1 MSTGSQI
8 KTIRK
13 KKGLTQKQLGD
24 LCGMA
29 DSAIRRYESDRGNPT
44 EKTIK
49 KIASA
54 LEVDPYSLMDFDMD
68 TKALGGR
75 LRVKDRSKE
84 WKSNKAGRLYMS
96 IDSDLLDLL
105 EQIAKEDGLSLE
117 DEIEKILHED
127 VEARFDEDLTEDHT
141 EPPEDKK

>member
-8 KTIRK
+8 KTLRK
-13 KKGLTQKQLGD
+13 AKGLTQKQLGD

-44 EKTIK
+44 EKTLK

-54 LEVDPYSLMDFDMD
+54 LGIDPYSLMD
-68 TKALGGR
+68 TKARERR
-75 LRVKDRSKE
+75 LIVKDRLKE

-105 EQIAKEDGLSLE
+105 EQIAKEYGLSLE
-117 DEIEKILHED
+117 DEIEKILLEESENRLDDSPAED
-127 VEARFDEDLTEDHT
+127 VTGL
-141 EPPEDKK
+141 K

>member
-8 KTIRK
+8 KTLRK
-13 KKGLTQKQLGD
+13 AKGLTQKQLGD

-44 EKTIK
+44 EKTLK

-54 LEVDPYSLMDFDMD
+54 LGIDPYSLMD
-68 TKALGGR
+68 TKARERR
-75 LRVKDRSKE
+75 LIVKDRLKE

-117 DEIEKILHED
+117 DEIEKILLEESENRLDDSPAED
-127 VEARFDEDLTEDHT
+127 VTGL
-141 EPPEDKK
+141 K

>member
-1 MSTGSQI
+1 MDLKRIGGFI
-8 KTIRK
+8 AK
-13 KKGLTQKQLGD
+13 KRIEKGLTQKQLGD

-44 EKTIK
+44 EKTLK

-54 LEVDPYSLMDFDMD
+54 LGIDPYSLMD
-68 TKALGGR
+68 TKARERR
-75 LRVKDRSKE
+75 LIVKDRLKE

-117 DEIEKILHED
+117 DEIEKILLEESENRLDDSPAED
-127 VEARFDEDLTEDHT
+127 VTGL
-141 EPPEDKK
+141 K

>member
-8 KTIRK
+8 KTLRK
-13 KKGLTQKQLGD
+13 AKGLTQKQLGD

-44 EKTIK
+44 EKTLK

-54 LEVDPYSLMDFDMD
+54 LGIDPYSLMD
-68 TKALGGR
+68 TKARERR
-75 LRVKDRSKE
+75 LIVKDRLKE
-84 WKSNKAGRLYMS
+84 CKSNKAGRLYMS

-117 DEIEKILHED
+117 DEIEKILLEESENRLDDSPAED
-127 VEARFDEDLTEDHT
+127 VTGL
-141 EPPEDKK
+141 K

>member
-8 KTIRK
+8 KTLRK
-13 KKGLTQKQLGD
+13 AKGLTQKQLGD

-44 EKTIK
+44 EKTLK

-54 LEVDPYSLMDFDMD
+54 LGIDPYSLMD
-68 TKALGGR
+68 TKARERR
-75 LRVKDRSKE
+75 LIVNDRLKE

-117 DEIEKILHED
+117 DEIEKILLEESENRLDDSPAED
-127 VEARFDEDLTEDHT
+127 VTGL
-141 EPPEDKK
+141 K

>member
-8 KTIRK
+8 KTLRK
-13 KKGLTQKQLGD
+13 AKGLTQKQLGD

-44 EKTIK
+44 EKTLK
-49 KIASA
+49 KSASA
-54 LEVDPYSLMDFDMD
+54 LGIDPYSLMD
-68 TKALGGR
+68 TKARERR
-75 LRVKDRSKE
+75 LIVKDRLKE

-117 DEIEKILHED
+117 DEIEKILLEESENRLDDSPAED
-127 VEARFDEDLTEDHT
+127 VTGL
-141 EPPEDKK
+141 K